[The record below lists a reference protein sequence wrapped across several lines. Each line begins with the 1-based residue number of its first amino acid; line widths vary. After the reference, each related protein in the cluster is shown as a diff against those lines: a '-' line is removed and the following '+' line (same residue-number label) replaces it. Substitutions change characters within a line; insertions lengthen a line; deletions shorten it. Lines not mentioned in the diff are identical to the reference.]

1 MTPTVQ
7 EQDVQVKAS
16 DVTLE
21 GSLAVPEGARG
32 VVLFAHGSGSS
43 RHSRRNHLVAE
54 QLQRRGLATLLF
66 DLLTGEEEEI
76 DQQTRH
82 LRFDIELL
90 SMRLADAAAWIASY
104 EGTRDLP
111 IGYFGASTGA
121 AASLSASAQEP
132 ERAAAVVS
140 RGGRP
145 DLAGAALGRV
155 RAPTLLIVGSADTLV
170 LELNEKA
177 YRQLRCAREFK
188 IVPGASHLFEEP
200 GTLEQVADLAAEW
213 FTRWLPARDPRQGS
227 LSTYESG

>member
-132 ERAAAVVS
+132 ERAAAIVS
-140 RGGRP
+140 
-145 DLAGAALGRV
+145 L
-155 RAPTLLIVGSADTLV
+155 GSADTLV